1 MKNYILSIDAGTTS
15 SRAVIF
21 DKSSAIIKM
30 AQKEFKQIYPKPGWV
45 EHDPLEIWNTQLA
58 VIRQVVSESGISPK
72 EIAAI
77 GITNQRETTVVWNR
91 HTGKPIYNAIVWQCR
106 RTADICG
113 KLKEKGLE
121 DLIKASTGLVVDAYF
136 SATKLYW
143 ILENVPGAR
152 IEAEKGNLMFGT
164 IDSWILFNLTKGKV
178 HATDVSNASRTMM
191 YNIEKLDWDDNILK
205 ELNIPRSMLP
215 EVRPSSFDFGNID
228 STILDGTEIPV
239 CGIAGDQ
246 QSSLFGQTCFK
257 KGTAKNTYG
266 TGCFLMM
273 NTGSDI
279 VRSDEG
285 LLTTIA
291 WQIGDKVTYALEGS
305 IFIGGA
311 VIQWLRDEMK
321 LLDNAKES
329 EYFATQVEDNG
340 GVYIVPAFVGLGT
353 PYWDP
358 YARGTIT
365 GLTRGTGKN
374 HIIRAALES
383 ICYQTKDVFEAISDE
398 CGLNL
403 TELKVDGGA
412 SSNNFLMQF
421 QSDMLGVPVYRPVVI
436 ETTALGVAYFA
447 GLYAGMWKDT
457 DEISKN
463 WKVEKI
469 FGSQM
474 LASEREKLYKYWK
487 KSVERAKNWEEEK

>member
-15 SRAVIF
+15 SRAIIF
-21 DKSSAIIKM
+21 DRSSAIVAM
-30 AQKEFKQIYPKPGWV
+30 SQKEFSQIYPKPGWV
-45 EHDPLEIWNTQLA
+45 EHDANEIWNTQLA
-58 VIRQVVSESGISPK
+58 VIKQVVDDSGISPD
-72 EIAAI
+72 EIASV

-91 HTGKPIYNAIVWQCR
+91 HTGKPVYNAIVWQCR
-106 RTADICG
+106 RTADMCR
-113 KLKEKGLE
+113 KLKENGYE
-121 DLIKASTGLVVDAYF
+121 EMIKSSTGLVVDAYF
-136 SATKLYW
+136 SATKLAW
-143 ILENVPGAR
+143 ILENVPKAR
-152 IEAEKGNLMFGT
+152 RDAEKGDLIFGT

-191 YNIEKLDWDDNILK
+191 FNIEKLDWDDNILNI
-205 ELNIPRSMLP
+205 LNIPRSMLP
-215 EVRPSSFDFGNID
+215 KVSPSSYDFGATAEGIFDNVQ
-228 STILDGTEIPV
+228 IPI

-246 QSSLFGQTCFK
+246 QASLFGQVCFK
-257 KGTAKNTYG
+257 KGAAKNTYG

-273 NTGSDI
+273 NTGHDI

-291 WQIGDKVTYALEGS
+291 WQIGDEVTYALEGS

-321 LLDNAKES
+321 MLDNAKES
-329 EYFATQVEDNG
+329 EYFATQVKDNG

-365 GLTRGTGKN
+365 GLTRGIGKN

-383 ICYQTKDVFEAISDE
+383 ICYQTKDVFEAIHDE

-412 SSNNFLMQF
+412 CSNNFLMQF

-436 ETTALGVAYFA
+436 ETTALGVAYLA
-447 GLYAGMWKDT
+447 GLYAGMWKNT
-457 DEISKN
+457 AEISKN

-469 FGSQM
+469 FGSLM
-474 LASEREKLYKYWK
+474 SAEERIILYKYWK
-487 KSVERAKNWEEEK
+487 KAVERSKAWEE